1 MCNFFVVLVLN
12 HMSDN
17 LLEEEKKLLLK
28 IADGDRHAFTILFKQ
43 YHNYVYLSGKKLTH
57 SDYWAEEVVQDI
69 FFKIW
74 QNRERLVEID
84 NFGAYLN
91 RIVRNHS
98 FNILRQMAQE
108 SKSKEQII
116 HKTEIDINPTQDTVH
131 WKEATAVLEK
141 ALHTLT
147 PQQRIAYE
155 LCHLQGLKYQE
166 AAEQMG
172 VSYETVHS
180 HMKEAIKKIRNHF
193 KTMGITYT
201 LLFALL
207 FS

>member
-1 MCNFFVVLVLN
+1 
-12 HMSDN
+12 MSDN
-17 LLEEEKKLLLK
+17 PLEEEKELLLK
-28 IADGDRHAFTILFKQ
+28 IADGDRYAFTLLFKQ

-57 SDYWAEEVVQDI
+57 SEYWAEEVVQDI

-74 QNRERLVEID
+74 QKRERLVDVD

-98 FNILRQMAQE
+98 FNILRQIAQD
-108 SKSKEQII
+108 SKSKENLSL
-116 HKTEIDINPTQDTVH
+116 KLEVNDYATQETVQ
-131 WKEATAVLEK
+131 WKEAASVLES
-141 ALHTLT
+141 ALGTLT
-147 PQQRIAYE
+147 PQQRVAYE
-155 LCHLQGLKYQE
+155 LCHIQGLKYKE

-201 LLFALL
+201 LLFSLL